1 MRLFVAINLPDNLR
15 RAVWETGAPLRAASY
30 PVRWVDAAA
39 IHLTLKFLGNVE
51 EAREP
56 EIVDAVQD
64 AVRGAKP
71 FSLALDGFGAF
82 PTPYRPRVLWVGCEA
97 APPLELL
104 QDRVERV
111 CADLGF
117 PVEGRPFHPHLTIGR
132 ARRDARPRDFAGLE
146 RDLQTLEF
154 HGVLL
159 VSSLDLM
166 QSVLAPQGARYTVRH
181 AAALA
186 G

>member
-1 MRLFVAINLPDNLR
+1 MRLFVAINLPDTLR
-15 RAVWETGAPLRAASY
+15 RAVWEAGTPLRAASY
-30 PVRWVDAAA
+30 PVRWVDPAA

-51 EAREP
+51 ETREP
-56 EIVDAVQD
+56 EIIEAVQG

-71 FSLALDGFGAF
+71 FSLSLDGFGAF
-82 PTPYRPRVLWVGCEA
+82 PTPRRPRVLWVGCEA

-111 CADLGF
+111 FADLGF
-117 PVEGRPFHPHLTIGR
+117 PVEGRPHLTLGR
-132 ARRDARPRDFAGLE
+132 ARRDVRPRDFAALE

-154 HGVLL
+154 HGDLL

-166 QSVLAPQGARYTVRH
+166 QSVLTPQGAHYTARH